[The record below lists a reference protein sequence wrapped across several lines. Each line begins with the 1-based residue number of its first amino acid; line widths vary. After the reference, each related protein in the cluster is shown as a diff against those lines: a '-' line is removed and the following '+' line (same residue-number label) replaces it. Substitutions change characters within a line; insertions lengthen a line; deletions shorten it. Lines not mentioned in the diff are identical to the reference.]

1 MTTVP
6 RRRTPWLRWVPL
18 MLLVAAVCEI
28 AVIVAVARAIGGW
41 QTLGLLVLCSLLGA
55 WLVRR
60 EWSGAWRHL
69 REALRTGAMPADEL
83 ADAALVLVGG
93 LLILVPGFITDVLGL
108 LLILPFTRPVGRR
121 LLQMLVARRVLGAA
135 GSGRVVRGERVPPT
149 YRAEPYD
156 WKKEERDGQ
165 RDPSGD
171 RGSGQ
176 GPDTPMAPGEPGAIE
191 GKIVRD

>member
-1 MTTVP
+1 MTAVP
-6 RRRTPWLRWVPL
+6 RRRSHWLRWLPL

-28 AVIVAVARAIGGW
+28 AVIIAVAHAIGGW
-41 QTLGLLVLCSLLGA
+41 QTLGLLVLCSLIGA

-60 EWSGAWRHL
+60 EWSGAWRDL
-69 REALRTGAMPADEL
+69 QQTLRTGAMPADEL

-121 LLQMLVARRVLGAA
+121 LLQVLVARRVLGAA
-135 GSGRVVRGERVPPT
+135 EGARVVRGERVPPT

-156 WKKEERDGQ
+156 WKKQEQDEAGNPATD
-165 RDPSGD
+165 
-171 RGSGQ
+171 Q
-176 GPDTPMAPGEPGAIE
+176 GPDTPMAPGKPGAIE